1 MKLPMGFNI
10 LFIQVAKRKCTGH
23 AVSQGG
29 GRIRG
34 VQVG

>member
-1 MKLPMGFNI
+1 MKLLMGFSI
-10 LFIQVAKRKCTGH
+10 LFIQVAKRKCAGH
-23 AVSQGG
+23 TVSQGG